1 MHILIKLLISIIDS
15 SKKSGKVTNLVSCLS
30 SPSGNWNVTQDT
42 SDFLVKSKRCKKR
55 IDFNSIVNTHPSTFK
70 FKYMNIGNFVYC

>member
-1 MHILIKLLISIIDS
+1 MRLLISIERRIY
-15 SKKSGKVTNLVSCLS
+15 KSGKVTNLVSC

-55 IDFNSIVNTHPSTFK
+55 IDFNSIVNTYPSTFK
-70 FKYMNIGNFVYC
+70 FKYMNIGKFVYC